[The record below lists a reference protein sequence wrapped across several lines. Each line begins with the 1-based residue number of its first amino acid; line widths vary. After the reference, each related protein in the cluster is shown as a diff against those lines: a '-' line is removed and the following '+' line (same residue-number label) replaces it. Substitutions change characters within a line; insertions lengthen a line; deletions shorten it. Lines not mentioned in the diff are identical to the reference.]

1 MKKIIK
7 LILQNIRWHQQQ
19 VNNHKLLLISKFKNN
34 NGYKKDDNIANT
46 ETCDFNTT
54 YGSDSYVSDTP
65 NELKHENKYK
75 LKRKQIYEWIASS
88 KPTHFLTI
96 QFPTNMRSDN
106 LNVSKN
112 HLRRFMARFEQ
123 YLVGSRWTGKHI
135 PFYAFAEK
143 GRHDGYNYHF
153 HILLNCSG
161 YGNEPITKAL
171 NNACL
176 NLSLSLETYY
186 IEEVKDNEV
195 IYYCLKDIKTF
206 NKTDWYD
213 RIIPSNIL
221 FGL

>member
-1 MKKIIK
+1 
-7 LILQNIRWHQQQ
+7 
-19 VNNHKLLLISKFKNN
+19 
-34 NGYKKDDNIANT
+34 
-46 ETCDFNTT
+46 
-54 YGSDSYVSDTP
+54 
-65 NELKHENKYK
+65 
-75 LKRKQIYEWIASS
+75 
-88 KPTHFLTI
+88 
-96 QFPTNMRSDN
+96 MRSDN

-123 YLVGSRWTGKHI
+123 YLVGSRWTGKYV

-143 GRHDGYNYHF
+143 GRHDGYHYHF

-186 IEEVKDNEV
+186 IEEVKDNEI
-195 IYYCLKDIKTF
+195 IYYCLKGIKAF
-206 NKTDWYD
+206 DKTDWYD